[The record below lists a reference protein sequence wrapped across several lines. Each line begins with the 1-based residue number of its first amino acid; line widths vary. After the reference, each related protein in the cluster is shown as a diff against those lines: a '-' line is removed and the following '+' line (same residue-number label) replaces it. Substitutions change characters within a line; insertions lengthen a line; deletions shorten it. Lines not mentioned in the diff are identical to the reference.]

1 MGDEIIV
8 MVWRQ
13 RCVLSGQ
20 PVTLEFRKASRSR
33 TQLDQYLTAMREAD
47 LRPFDVRF
55 RLVCVG
61 DIDTRGREV

>member
-1 MGDEIIV
+1 VGDEIIV

-55 RLVCVG
+55 RSVRIT
-61 DIDTRGREV
+61 DIDTTGWEV